1 MRDHAE
7 HLTVVEATIR
17 VHVHSDRP
25 LTEEEVHEMMAEA
38 SYEIG
43 ENFQGEDSYI
53 FEDCEPAY
61 VCGTEWTDTEV
72 VQLNSSFG
80 VVQN

>member
-7 HLTVVEATIR
+7 HRTVVKATVNVSI
-17 VHVHSDRP
+17 HSDRP
-25 LTEEEVHEMMAEA
+25 LTEEEIQEMMANA

-53 FEDCEPAY
+53 FEDGESAY
-61 VCGTEWTDTEV
+61 VCGTEWTDTDIV
-72 VQLNSSFG
+72 HLNHIF
-80 VVQN
+80 

>member
-7 HLTVVEATIR
+7 HRTVVEVKIR
-17 VHVHSDRP
+17 VNINSDRP
-25 LTEEEVHEMMAEA
+25 LTEEEVHEMLAEA

-53 FEDCEPAY
+53 FEGDGAAY
-61 VCGTEWTDTEV
+61 VCGTEWTDVEV
-72 VQLNSSFG
+72 KRLNASF
-80 VVQN
+80 

>member
-7 HLTVVEATIR
+7 HRTVVKATVNVSI
-17 VHVHSDRP
+17 HSDRP

-53 FEDCEPAY
+53 FEDGEPAY
-61 VCGTEWTDTEV
+61 VCGTEWTDTDIV
-72 VQLNSSFG
+72 HLNHIFS
-80 VVQN
+80 N

>member
-1 MRDHAE
+1 MRDHSE

-25 LTEEEVHEMMAEA
+25 LTEEEVHELMAEA
-38 SYEIG
+38 SYEVG

-53 FEDCEPAY
+53 FEDGEAAY
-61 VCGTEWTDTEV
+61 VCGTEWTDTELV
-72 VQLNSSFG
+72 HLNTSFE
-80 VVQN
+80 N

>member
-7 HLTVVEATIR
+7 HLTVVKATVN
-17 VHVHSDRP
+17 VHIHSDRA

-72 VQLNSSFG
+72 VQLNGSFK

>member
-1 MRDHAE
+1 MRDHSE
-7 HLTVVEATIR
+7 HLTVVKATVN
-17 VHVHSDRP
+17 VHIHSDRP

-53 FEDCEPAY
+53 FEDGEPAY
-61 VCGTEWTDTEV
+61 VCGTEWTDTDIV
-72 VQLNSSFG
+72 HLNHIF
-80 VVQN
+80 

>member
-1 MRDHAE
+1 MRDHSE

-25 LTEEEVHEMMAEA
+25 LTEEEVHEMMSNA

-43 ENFQGEDSYI
+43 DNFDGEDSYV
-53 FEDCEPAY
+53 FEDDEPAY
-61 VCGTEWTDTEV
+61 VSGTEWTDTEI
-72 VQLNSSFG
+72 VQLNGSFEA
-80 VVQN
+80 VQN